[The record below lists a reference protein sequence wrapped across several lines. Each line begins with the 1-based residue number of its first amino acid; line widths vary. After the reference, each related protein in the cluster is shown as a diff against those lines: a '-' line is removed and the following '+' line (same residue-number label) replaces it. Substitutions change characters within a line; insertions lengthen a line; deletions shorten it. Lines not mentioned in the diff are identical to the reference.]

1 MALSIVDRVKSSQ
14 GRIPVKSVRLFGCS
28 SGLREGDIAFELE
41 SPQSLDRA
49 AEGGLP
55 AHLEPK
61 LGLEDLSV
69 ARRGGFVTEDEV
81 AELAAKT
88 GPLFGRSDRESVAD
102 WLNVLAIAHNVVT
115 MQEVLNGAKP
125 LSAGTMPVGKS
136 VVEAVRT
143 DETFEIFSVAF
154 ALGSDGESDYERLMP
169 ELPLLKKFRAGG
181 SYDYAFAAKEV
192 EEGSAILYLLLLSFK
207 REIAASDFAAA
218 VAYFLDDE
226 DVARRALP
234 LYEGGMSDEG
244 ALGLISGA
252 DDLAVT
258 DHEVGEADFPHIQ
271 RLIYALISLHLEG
284 VRIDVFD
291 SNESDDFMVFD
302 SYLSYLWYDFAKK
315 LGKVRIGYCEQCG
328 KGFSLT
334 GHRGIKRRFCSEACK
349 TKAKNERMR
358 QQRDSVRESFAKGRS
373 VDEIARALFKTESG
387 EAARQHVISQLK
399 GWKRLQRDI
408 DAAILLRDE
417 RRDLLKRCLDEG
429 VISEEALVERVRAIQ
444 SDPRLRREIAR
455 REGVR

>member
-1 MALSIVDRVKSSQ
+1 MTLSIVDQVKSSQ
-14 GRIPVKSVRLFGCS
+14 GRIPVKSARLVGCG
-28 SGLREGDIAFELE
+28 SGLREGDIAFVLA
-41 SPQSLDRA
+41 SPQDLDRT
-49 AEGGLP
+49 AEGGPSARL
-55 AHLEPK
+55 APK

-69 ARRGGFVTEDEV
+69 ARRGGFVTGDEV
-81 AELAAKT
+81 EEFAVKT
-88 GPLFGRSDRESVAD
+88 GPLFGRSDHESVAD

-125 LSAGTMPVGKS
+125 LSAGTMPVSKS
-136 VVEAVRT
+136 VIEAVRT
-143 DETFEIFSVAF
+143 GETFEIFSVAF
-154 ALGSDGESDYERLMP
+154 VLGSDGESDYERLMP

-192 EEGSAILYLLLLSFK
+192 EEGAAILYLLLLSFK
-207 REIAASDFAAA
+207 REIAASDFGAA

-226 DVARRALP
+226 DVARRALS

-258 DHEVGEADFPHIQ
+258 DLEVGEADFPHIQ

-291 SNESDDFMVFD
+291 SSESDDFMAFD

-444 SDPRLRREIAR
+444 SDPRLRREIAK

>member
-14 GRIPVKSVRLFGCS
+14 GRIPVKSVRLVGCS

-49 AEGGLP
+49 AEGGIP

-69 ARRGGFVTEDEV
+69 ARRGGFVTGDEV

-125 LSAGTMPVGKS
+125 PSAGTMPVGKS
-136 VVEAVRT
+136 VIEAVRT
-143 DETFEIFSVAF
+143 GETFEIFSVAF
-154 ALGSDGESDYERLMP
+154 VLGSDGESDYERLMP
-169 ELPLLKKFRAGG
+169 ELPLLKKFRSGG

-192 EEGSAILYLLLLSFK
+192 EEGAAILYLLLLSFK

-226 DVARRALP
+226 DVARRALS
-234 LYEGGMSDEG
+234 LYEGGIADEG

-291 SNESDDFMVFD
+291 SSESDDFMAFD

-358 QQRDSVRESFAKGRS
+358 HQRDSVREAFAQGRS
-373 VDEIARALFKTESG
+373 VDEIARALFKTEGG
-387 EAARQHVISQLK
+387 EAARRHAISHLK

-408 DAAILLRDE
+408 DAAILLRGE

-429 VISEEALVERVRAIQ
+429 VISEEASSSACARSSRIRACG
-444 SDPRLRREIAR
+444 AR
-455 REGVR
+455 